1 MKTDLRSIRNYFPFI
16 TRNKTNEI
24 NKPTRADIFQGIQEK
39 LVITSFH
46 GFECANFT
54 LNRREC
60 KLVRPIKAADGLP
73 WIWRARFWDHQPQ
86 TDIAL
91 LNRGFHVA
99 YCDVIEL
106 FGNPHCVEIWNY
118 FYRYMR
124 KLGLA
129 KKVALEAMSR
139 GSLYIYSWALAN
151 GNNVA
156 CIYADNPVL
165 DIKSWPWN
173 TGRGIGSKKDRRLYR
188 DAFNFR
194 TDRDAMQFRNNPLD
208 RAPEIAAIGFP
219 ILHVCGE
226 KDEFVPIEENT
237 EPFKKLI
244 HQYGGKMEVILKP
257 DMGHH
262 PHGLE
267 DPEPIVNFI
276 LDSTIPGR

>member
-165 DIKSWPWN
+165 DI
-173 TGRGIGSKKDRRLYR
+173 
-188 DAFNFR
+188 
-194 TDRDAMQFRNNPLD
+194 NN
-208 RAPEIAAIGFP
+208 
-219 ILHVCGE
+219 
-226 KDEFVPIEENT
+226 
-237 EPFKKLI
+237 
-244 HQYGGKMEVILKP
+244 
-257 DMGHH
+257 
-262 PHGLE
+262 
-267 DPEPIVNFI
+267 
-276 LDSTIPGR
+276 